1 VREADVGQRQ
11 CRERTRR
18 VLFLSTGSNL
28 DESPQ
33 PLDIAKHIFDTRAD
47 QRLFAIVDLLN
58 FAHDAVALGALVRE
72 VLGLG
77 CFALSDCPYKQAT
90 QALSPSLMLF
100 ERIESTTNHQNERE

>member
-1 VREADVGQRQ
+1 MREADVGQRQ

-33 PLDIAKHIFDTRAD
+33 PFDYAKHIFDTRPDA
-47 QRLFAIVDLLN
+47 RLFAIVGPFN

-77 CFALSDCPYKQAT
+77 CFAPDRI
-90 QALSPSLMLF
+90 ALTSRQRRPS
-100 ERIESTTNHQNERE
+100 RRH